1 MWHFV
6 GVAFEVLLF
15 PFSQLFVVSKK
26 AIFLFQLDYFGVA
39 GVAHTLLHG
48 NYMKLVKKGVDS
60 YVPNGSLK
68 RWWDCNL
75 WTDFFHQ
82 FLNINEAKLPDI
94 KSMREKFEA
103 SFINLQQRSGF
114 DTAATEL
121 NKLLLKNA

>member
-1 MWHFV
+1 M
-6 GVAFEVLLF
+6 
-15 PFSQLFVVSKK
+15 
-26 AIFLFQLDYFGVA
+26 FQLDYFGVA

-48 NYMKLVKKGVDS
+48 NYMKLVKKGDAYS
-60 YVPNGSLK
+60 PNGSLK

-82 FLNINEAKLPDI
+82 FLNINDATQLPDV